1 MQKISEPPGGSA
13 ISGKSAIVLPLVGY

>member
-1 MQKISEPPGGSA
+1 MQKICEPPSGSA